1 MYTDMLSISKFK
13 EVGVTL
19 RTFPVEGEA
28 VQPGAGAAGEVGEVT
43 ARVGGDEGSAP
54 TASHWSVHHPVVCD
68 ELQLIKSNTFSRF

>member
-1 MYTDMLSISKFK
+1 M
-13 EVGVTL
+13 
-19 RTFPVEGEA
+19 EGQT

-43 ARVGGDEGSAP
+43 ARVGGDEGSPP